1 MSAEKYPSSQ
11 IRIIGR
17 LGSGHG
23 ALAMFAAG
31 AVAAEERVVWVTGR
45 PDHAREFLSD
55 RVEVA
60 ATIDDV
66 KDSAELQPADI
77 ALVIVDDTGDR
88 DVAFRLVP
96 RRILF
101 IEQP

>member
-1 MSAEKYPSSQ
+1 MEHYPSSQ

-23 ALAMFAAG
+23 SLAVFAANG
-31 AVAAEERVVWVTGR
+31 VAEEERVVWVTGK
-45 PDHAREFLSD
+45 PEHAREFVSD

-60 ATIDDV
+60 VTVDDV
-66 KDSAELQPADI
+66 KGASELQPADL
-77 ALVIVDDTGDR
+77 ALVVVDATGDR
-88 DVAFRLVP
+88 DVAFRLLP